1 METPHRILLL
11 FFALLLLV
19 PQASYAAAKQRVA
32 LVIGN
37 SAYKTGPLANPVH
50 DASDIAATLQK
61 LGFTVILRKNASL
74 QEMDESV
81 REFGDRLRRGGVG
94 LFYYA
99 GHGIQIG
106 GRNYLIPVGA
116 RMTRET
122 DVKYQALDA
131 EMVLD
136 EMANA
141 GNDLNIVI
149 LDACRDNP
157 FGRSFRSVSRGLAII
172 SAAPKGTFVSY
183 STSPGKVAVD
193 GSGRNSPF
201 TGSLIKHMTAPDL
214 PIEEVFKRV
223 RQDLG
228 RQTKGQQIP
237 WELSSLEGSFSFKQ
251 HRGAVSTAKAPD
263 DLDEERRILAE
274 ERERLQREKELLE
287 QKKALEEERKKL
299 EEQRKK
305 LEQSRLAIP
314 KESKGY
320 GSILF
325 FDDFS
330 SQKNGWPV
338 YVDGQFYNTVYR
350 DNRYVMETK
359 NERKSI
365 EMIPLPPEVTGDYD
379 VELASIWLK
388 GVNNNAYGL
397 MLGQDRF
404 NTYTFGVSGN
414 GQSVVWVNINDVPV
428 DDAMPW
434 RPNTANSGDGRYTQN
449 VQRIEVRGEN
459 LSYFVNNTLI
469 TRIRNQFALKSF
481 GVCVTG
487 PQAVAFIRMK
497 ITRR

>member
-157 FGRSFRSVSRGLAII
+157 FGRSFRSVSRGLASYPPRRRGPS
-172 SAAPKGTFVSY
+172 SATPPA
-183 STSPGKVAVD
+183 
-193 GSGRNSPF
+193 
-201 TGSLIKHMTAPDL
+201 
-214 PIEEVFKRV
+214 
-223 RQDLG
+223 
-228 RQTKGQQIP
+228 
-237 WELSSLEGSFSFKQ
+237 
-251 HRGAVSTAKAPD
+251 
-263 DLDEERRILAE
+263 
-274 ERERLQREKELLE
+274 RERLPSMGPGAT
-287 QKKALEEERKKL
+287 AL
-299 EEQRKK
+299 
-305 LEQSRLAIP
+305 SRDP
-314 KESKGY
+314 
-320 GSILF
+320 
-325 FDDFS
+325 
-330 SQKNGWPV
+330 
-338 YVDGQFYNTVYR
+338 
-350 DNRYVMETK
+350 
-359 NERKSI
+359 
-365 EMIPLPPEVTGDYD
+365 
-379 VELASIWLK
+379 
-388 GVNNNAYGL
+388 
-397 MLGQDRF
+397 
-404 NTYTFGVSGN
+404 
-414 GQSVVWVNINDVPV
+414 
-428 DDAMPW
+428 
-434 RPNTANSGDGRYTQN
+434 
-449 VQRIEVRGEN
+449 
-459 LSYFVNNTLI
+459 
-469 TRIRNQFALKSF
+469 
-481 GVCVTG
+481 
-487 PQAVAFIRMK
+487 
-497 ITRR
+497 